1 MRKLVLLLLLGWV
14 AALPT
19 RVAATETAEPAAQA
33 RRPPNIVLI
42 VVDDLGYADV
52 GVQGLRGIAT
62 PHLDSIARSGVRLT
76 AGYVSAPVCSPSRAG
91 IMTGRYQ
98 QRFGIYDNA
107 PTSTNDPRYGLP
119 RGQPTLAERLRALG
133 YRTALFGKWH
143 LGSPGWQR
151 PNARG
156 FDETLTYLNSGGHRY
171 LGTPAKPN
179 LLYRGDRVVT
189 ESEYLTFAFA
199 REAVSFIRRSAG
211 APFFLA
217 VPFGAV
223 HPPQEAPAAYVA
235 RYASIA
241 DKKRRLMAA
250 MLSTL
255 DDSVGRILAALR
267 EEGLES
273 DTLVF
278 FVSDNGGD
286 PRKNASRNDPFS
298 GAKGDLLEGG
308 IRVPFFVRWP
318 ARLPAGRVYDRPV
331 SSLDIAATALAA
343 AGFNDRAAPALDG
356 VDLLPYLTDARGGD
370 PHAAL
375 FWRYTTLGQPRA
387 GQAAIRSGDHKL
399 LRRGGR
405 DALYDLA
412 RDPRETRDLSVEQP
426 ELAVALRRRLDGW
439 IDGLAPQAQ

>member
-1 MRKLVLLLLLGWV
+1 MPLWKLLALALLAWLAAV
-14 AALPT
+14 PAAL
-19 RVAATETAEPAAQA
+19 AAD
-33 RRPPNIVLI
+33 RPPNIVLLI
-42 VVDDLGYADV
+42 VDDLGYADV
-52 GVQGLRGIAT
+52 GVQGLRGIPT
-62 PHLDSIARSGVRLT
+62 PHLDTIARTGVRLT
-76 AGYVSAPVCSPSRAG
+76 AGYVAAPVCSPSRAA
-91 IMTGRYQ
+91 IMTGRYP

-107 PTSTNDPRYGLP
+107 PTSTSDPRFGLP

-143 LGSPGWQR
+143 LGSPAWQR

-156 FDETLTYLNSGGHRY
+156 FEETLTFLNSGGHRY
-171 LGTPAKPN
+171 FGTPAQPN
-179 LLYRGDRVVT
+179 LLYRGDRVVA
-189 ESEYLTFAFA
+189 EPDYLTFAFA
-199 REAVSFIRRSAG
+199 REAVSFIHRSAD

-217 VPFGAV
+217 VPFSAV
-223 HPPQEAPAAYVA
+223 HPPQEAPADYIA
-235 RYASIA
+235 RFAAIG

-255 DDSVGRILAALR
+255 DDATGRILAALR
-267 EEGLES
+267 EEGLKS
-273 DTLVF
+273 STLIF

-286 PRKNASRNDPFS
+286 PAKNASRNDPFS

-318 ARLPAGRVYDRPV
+318 GHLPAGAVYDRPV

-343 AGFNDRAAPALDG
+343 AGYRERAVPALDG
-356 VDLLPYLTDARGGD
+356 VDLVPYLTGRRDGE

-375 FWRYTTLGQPRA
+375 YWRYTSLSAPQS
-387 GQAAIRSGDHKL
+387 GQAAIRSGDYKL

-412 RDPRETRDLSVEQP
+412 RDPRETRDLAAAQP
-426 ELAVALRRRLDGW
+426 ERADGLRRQLDAWMG
-439 IDGLAPQAQ
+439 GLVPQVQ